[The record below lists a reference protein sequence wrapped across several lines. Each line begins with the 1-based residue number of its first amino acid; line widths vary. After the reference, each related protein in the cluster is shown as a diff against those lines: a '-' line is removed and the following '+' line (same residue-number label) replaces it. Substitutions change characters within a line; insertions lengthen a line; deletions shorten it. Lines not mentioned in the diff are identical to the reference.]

1 MTDVTNASRTMLM
14 NLKTLDWDKQI
25 CTYVKA
31 LTFSIIVT
39 FIYYRELGIP
49 MNILPRILSN
59 SEEFGKIS
67 SGKLKG
73 CVISGCLGDQHAAM
87 VGQLCLQP
95 GQAKNTYISAR
106 QESILN

>member
-1 MTDVTNASRTMLM
+1 M
-14 NLKTLDWDKQI
+14 K
-25 CTYVKA
+25 
-31 LTFSIIVT
+31 
-39 FIYYRELGIP
+39 
-49 MNILPRILSN
+49 ILPRILSN

-95 GQAKNTYISAR
+95 GQAKNTY
-106 QESILN
+106 